1 MFGDPESFSQMHEI
15 MFQKVPRNELG
26 KVVVV
31 VVVVVVVGVLV
42 WCRYF

>member
-1 MFGDPESFSQMHEI
+1 MHEI

-31 VVVVVVVGVLV
+31 VVVVVVVLFVVVGVLV